1 MRMGKIIKYATNI
14 TMYTGAFTLGIV
26 KGFNLGTG
34 HQSSELVNLGLIG
47 LPVLNGLISM
57 GVNATG
63 WKKADSFEDFLMM
76 PFEKMYVG
84 AIGSIGSGVLE
95 GIGMGCGALAGY
107 IAKHYSH
114 I

>member
-1 MRMGKIIKYATNI
+1 MKMRRIIKYTINTLSYA
-14 TMYTGAFTLGIV
+14 GAFTLGAI

-57 GVNATG
+57 GVNAKSL
-63 WKKADSFEDFLMM
+63 KKAETLADFIVM
-76 PFEKMYVG
+76 PFEKMYSG
-84 AIGSIGSGVLE
+84 AIGSIGSGICE
-95 GIGMGCGALAGY
+95 GIGVGCGALAGY
-107 IAKHYSH
+107 IAKHYSN